1 MKVSLHLLM
10 VSIKEI
16 GKIKNH
22 ASLLNYSDILIIS
35 MGLLFNINNKICN
48 SSTLS
53 WYTTNKFS
61 LRKSLK
67 SISDKTYFTN
77 MQN

>member
-48 SSTLS
+48 SDL
-53 WYTTNKFS
+53 
-61 LRKSLK
+61 
-67 SISDKTYFTN
+67 
-77 MQN
+77 QQ